1 MGLQDSFV
9 EGCSKVMTKDGIP
22 KWKKMLQLVKN
33 PQYRGRTGKN
43 ASAIE
48 YVPRCFL
55 TLGGD
60 LTAEK
65 IDLANQM
72 IRDWQ
77 LGLKKKVKK
86 KTNKKKINID
96 EKDEKEE
103 ECPYYQPL
111 TQSAELRMFFGHMKH
126 FYYWQFT
133 MKTFKGF
140 EGSVS
145 ATAKQIFNQRYEEW
159 VSRLFKF

>member
-1 MGLQDSFV
+1 MKLQDSFV
-9 EGCSKVMTKDGIP
+9 EGCSKVTTKDGRR
-22 KWKKMLQLVKN
+22 KWEKMLQLVKN
-33 PQYRGRTGKN
+33 PQFLEN
-43 ASAIE
+43 
-48 YVPRCFL
+48 VPRCFL
-55 TLGGD
+55 TLAGD

-77 LGLKKKVKK
+77 LGLKKKKSNLKK
-86 KTNKKKINID
+86 ANTD
-96 EKDEKEE
+96 DKEN
-103 ECPYYQPL
+103 ECPYYQPQ

-126 FYYWQFT
+126 FYSWQFT

-145 ATAKQIFNQRYEEW
+145 ATAKKIFNQRYEEW
-159 VSRLFKF
+159 VSLLGQF